1 MQSFSQWAGD
11 ATEEDLAEMQRLAT
25 KKFWIWLAISI
36 IPIVNWVTMG
46 NAIFCY
52 NTLSYIKS
60 RGRSNGIGLLRL
72 ILMIYAFIIP
82 PIIVVQLLSKSQKL
96 GEKILGWR

>member
-11 ATEEDLAEMQRLAT
+11 ATEEDLAEMKKLAT
-25 KKFWIWLAISI
+25 KKFWIWLAISL

-52 NTLSYIKS
+52 NTVSYIKS
-60 RGRSNGIGLLRL
+60 RGRSNGSNLLRF
-72 ILMIYAFIIP
+72 ILMLYALIIP
-82 PIIVVQLLSKSQKL
+82 PIIIVNVLSRSQKM
-96 GEKILGWR
+96 GEKVLGWN

>member
-1 MQSFSQWAGD
+1 MQSFSQWAGG

-25 KKFWIWLAISI
+25 KKFWIWLAISL